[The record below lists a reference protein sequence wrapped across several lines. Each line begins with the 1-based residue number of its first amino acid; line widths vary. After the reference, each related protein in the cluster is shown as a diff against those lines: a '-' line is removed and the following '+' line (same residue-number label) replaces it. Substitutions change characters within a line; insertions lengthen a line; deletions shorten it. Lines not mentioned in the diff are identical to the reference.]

1 MNGIFLLCFILAI
14 PAFAALGHDIYL
26 TYQDQD
32 FTKTM
37 MFSDVGYLWT
47 TYSPESYA
55 WAKDH
60 IDPGTWEVFLTP
72 FLEQT
77 TVLIALIPAILTF
90 IIAML
95 LKIFNLPPFAQ
106 SAKAGKGPKGKN
118 FSFGSG
124 DRNQGQFKYKRK

>member
-14 PAFAALGHDIYL
+14 PAFVALGHDIYL
-26 TYQDQD
+26 TYQEQD

-47 TYSPESYA
+47 TYSPETYA
-55 WAKDH
+55 WAKENFE
-60 IDPGTWEVFLTP
+60 PGTWDAFLTP
-72 FLEQT
+72 LLEQT
-77 TVLIALIPAILTF
+77 TVLVALVPSIVAF

-95 LKIFNLPPFAQ
+95 LKTLGLPPFA
-106 SAKAGKGPKGKN
+106 AARAGKTTGKN

-124 DRNQGQFKYKRK
+124 DRQQGKFKYKRK